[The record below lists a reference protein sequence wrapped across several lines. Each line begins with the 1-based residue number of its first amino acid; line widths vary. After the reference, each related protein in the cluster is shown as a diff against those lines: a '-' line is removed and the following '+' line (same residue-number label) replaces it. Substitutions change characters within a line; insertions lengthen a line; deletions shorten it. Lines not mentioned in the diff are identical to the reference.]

1 MEEALKGEK
10 SPPTPKTLQPS
21 SDEGWAGTAHPQE
34 QTGSWLGAEL
44 RNSPAVMSPDS
55 FCESEH

>member
-44 RNSPAVMSPDS
+44 RNSPGCNEPRLLL
-55 FCESEH
+55 

>member
-44 RNSPAVMSPDS
+44 GNSPGCNEPRLLL
-55 FCESEH
+55 